1 MRLKLDATQLDGRSA
16 AGMDPIVTTV
26 GVLTTTN
33 LWGHL
38 DRIDPSD
45 PSQSLIIY
53 LTSQRGAG
61 KQMPPLASVLV
72 DTADVAIL
80 TDWIS
85 KMAPLDGGEDAA
97 TNEDSGTDASSEDA
111 GVVDSGAVDAG
122 PDAASA
128 SDAGVSDAGASDDA
142 GEVDAGDAGDGG

>member
-1 MRLKLDATQLDGRSA
+1 M
-16 AGMDPIVTTV
+16 VTTV

-38 DRIDPSD
+38 DRIDPGD

-53 LTSQRGAG
+53 LTSNRGAG
-61 KQMPPLASVLV
+61 KQMPPLASIDV

-85 KMAPLDGGEDAA
+85 KMPPLDGGV
-97 TNEDSGTDASSEDA
+97 TDAGEDA
-111 GVVDSGAVDAG
+111 GATEDAGTADAGNVDAG
-122 PDAASA
+122 PDAASE
-128 SDAGVSDAGASDDA
+128 SDAGASDAGDA
-142 GEVDAGDAGDGG
+142 GELDAGDGG

>member
-16 AGMDPIVTTV
+16 AGMDPMVTTV

-38 DRIDPSD
+38 DRIDPGD
-45 PSQSLIIY
+45 PSQSLLIY

-85 KMAPLDGGEDAA
+85 KMPPLDGGAADGGEDAA
-97 TNEDSGTDASSEDA
+97 ASEDA
-111 GVVDSGAVDAG
+111 GA
-122 PDAASA
+122 DAASE
-128 SDAGVSDAGASDDA
+128 SDAAVTDAGASDA
-142 GEVDAGDAGDGG
+142 GDSAQVDAGDAG